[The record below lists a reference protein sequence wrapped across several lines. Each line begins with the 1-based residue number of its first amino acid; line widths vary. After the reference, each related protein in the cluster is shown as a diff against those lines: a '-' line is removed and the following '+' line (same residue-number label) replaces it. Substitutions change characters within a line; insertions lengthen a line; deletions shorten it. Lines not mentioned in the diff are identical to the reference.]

1 MIFRTR
7 QRSGF
12 NKPIPDLAGYIQ
24 QQLIDRPD
32 TKIYLGIDSKV
43 SADHCTYILVI
54 AFRYGSNGVH
64 YIFSKEQTEMP
75 NTKWQRLMNEI
86 ERLMNF
92 VSWFKDNLPY
102 TIYAVDVDV
111 NADERHFSNKLHSLA
126 TGWGHSLGVNVITK
140 PEEVVASRAADWLL
154 NH

>member
-1 MIFRTR
+1 MIFRTTK
-7 QRSGF
+7 
-12 NKPIPDLAGYIQ
+12 NKPIADIGSYIQ
-24 QQLIDRPD
+24 QQLSDRPD
-32 TKIYLGIDSKV
+32 TKIYLGIDSKAY
-43 SADHCTYILVI
+43 ADHCSYVLVI

-64 YIFSKEQTEMP
+64 YIFSKETTEMP

-111 NADERHFSNKLHSLA
+111 KANKQYFSNKLYTLA
-126 TGWGHSLGVNVITK
+126 TGWGHSLGVQVITK
-140 PEEVVASRAADWLL
+140 PEEVVASKAADWVL